1 MCGEQHLLCDLTA
14 LRLDL
19 FQNRGEEAVT
29 WLNAGQSAQVRAAS
43 QRDRIRPDQFA
54 LLVKLF
60 QLSAAIDNEERR
72 VFFRQPLD
80 DIFVFFFFQRAG
92 RIDQA
97 ASGSDL
103 GHGRPKDRELP
114 RLQIT
119 KILRCEPPFD
129 FGIAGECP
137 GAGAGHVCEN
147 AIESC
152 GEGEIPR
159 IGGNHADIA
168 GFDLGL

>member
-1 MCGEQHLLCDLTA
+1 MTRNDESSSD
-14 LRLDL
+14 
-19 FQNRGEEAVT
+19 
-29 WLNAGQSAQVRAAS
+29 NA
-43 QRDRIRPDQFA
+43 
-54 LLVKLF
+54 
-60 QLSAAIDNEERR
+60 
-72 VFFRQPLD
+72 LD
-80 DIFVFFFFQRAG
+80 DVFVFFFFQRAG
-92 RIDQA
+92 GIDQA